1 MEAMNLDRI
10 ILGGHSMGG
19 AITQHFALQLPHKLS
34 ALILV
39 GTGGRLRVH
48 PTILEATADASRFEE
63 AVDMIIEWSF
73 SDSAPR
79 RLVELAH
86 RRMLEVDH
94 NVIHDDFVACD
105 NFDVM
110 QQVSQIKLPAL
121 VICGEADQL
130 TPMKYSEY
138 LLDQLLQARLVRVP
152 DAGHMVMLE
161 QPERVAETAAEFAA
175 GIG

>member
-1 MEAMNLDRI
+1 
-10 ILGGHSMGG
+10 
-19 AITQHFALQLPHKLS
+19 
-34 ALILV
+34 
-39 GTGGRLRVH
+39 
-48 PTILEATADASRFEE
+48 
-63 AVDMIIEWSF
+63 
-73 SDSAPR
+73 
-79 RLVELAH
+79 
-86 RRMLEVDH
+86 MLEVDH